1 MPICIRNSIRW
12 PKKLELLI
20 EKDYTQKLLLQKA
33 ELKQLQAQINPHFLY
48 NSFFMLQRMIQTEN
62 IEDAQSVANA
72 LGVYFRYLTR
82 NNMDHVKLSEEYRHA
97 QNYAYIQGLRFSG
110 RIQIDFEELPAGY
123 ADIPVPKLIL
133 QPILEN
139 AFNYG
144 LANKMKDGLLQVHF
158 HPDNEVLQ
166 IDIEDNGE
174 ELTDEKLC
182 NLSNALLEVQS
193 TGTNVEMSGILNI
206 QRRLII
212 FSNTHDSLHVSR
224 STLGGLRVSIILGK
238 FRKGN
243 IHDET
248 INCR

>member
-1 MPICIRNSIRW
+1 
-12 PKKLELLI
+12 
-20 EKDYTQKLLLQKA
+20 
-33 ELKQLQAQINPHFLY
+33 
-48 NSFFMLQRMIQTEN
+48 MLQRMIQTEN

>member
-1 MPICIRNSIRW
+1 MT
-12 PKKLELLI
+12 LL
-20 EKDYTQKLLLQKA
+20 A
-33 ELKQLQAQINPHFLY
+33 
-48 NSFFMLQRMIQTEN
+48 
-62 IEDAQSVANA
+62 
-72 LGVYFRYLTR
+72 
-82 NNMDHVKLSEEYRHA
+82 
-97 QNYAYIQGLRFSG
+97 RF
-110 RIQIDFEELPAGY
+110 
-123 ADIPVPKLIL
+123 V
-133 QPILEN
+133 
-139 AFNYG
+139 
-144 LANKMKDGLLQVHF
+144 
-158 HPDNEVLQ
+158 
-166 IDIEDNGE
+166 GE